1 MIYNTSDLNLK
12 IMDRPNNLCDICEEE
27 GGWIFR
33 ASCTDN
39 EYESL
44 FLSNKIRNQ
53 NDHDVFCSLN
63 TKAIN
68 DVQ

>member
-12 IMDRPNNLCDICEEE
+12 IMDHPNDLYDICEEE
-27 GGWIFR
+27 GGWILR
-33 ASCTDN
+33 ASCTDT

-44 FLSNKIRNQ
+44 FLSNIIRNQ

-63 TKAIN
+63 IKAIN
-68 DVQ
+68 DVK